1 MNTKQSK
8 IDKIVVQSTRGIAI
22 LVVCGLGVW
31 GASLIWAMLKYEQTN
46 DAQVEEYVNPINTKV
61 GGYIKKIF
69 FMENQQVNEGDT
81 LLIIDNREY
90 RVQQDEAEAALESAK
105 SQTGILEANIS
116 TLKSNAVIGLSQI
129 DAARAKMLRQ
139 QQEFDRYQN
148 LLKEESTTQQ
158 HFDNV
163 KTALDIA
170 VSEYQAVVNTYKAA
184 LSKIKD
190 VEAQKVSVIA
200 EIKRRQYVLNRNKL
214 ELGYTVITAPY
225 KGKVGKKV
233 IQEGQLVQAGQT
245 MTFIINEA
253 GGKWIVANF
262 KETQIGG
269 FKAGQ
274 KAVVTVDAFPDA
286 EFNGEIES
294 VSPATGSRYSLLP
307 PDNATG
313 NFVKII
319 QRIPIRVKLT
329 DEHSKIAMLSAGM
342 NANVSI
348 KKESH
353 E

>member
-1 MNTKQSK
+1 MNIKPNK
-8 IDKIVVQSTRGIAI
+8 IDKIVVKVTRGIAI
-22 LVVCGLGVW
+22 VVLCGLGLW
-31 GASLIWAMLKYEQTN
+31 GISLIRTMLRYQQTN
-46 DAQVEEYVNPINTKV
+46 DAQVEEYVNPINAKV
-61 GGYIKKIF
+61 GGYIKKICF
-69 FMENQQVNEGDT
+69 IENQQVNEGDT
-81 LLIIDNREY
+81 LLVIDNSEY
-90 RVQQDEAEAALESAK
+90 RVQQDEAGAALENAK

-116 TLKSNAVIGLSQI
+116 TLKSNATIGLSQI
-129 DAARAKMLRQ
+129 DAARAKMVRQ
-139 QQEFDRYQN
+139 QQEFYRYQN

-170 VSEYQAVVNTYKAA
+170 ISEYQAVVNTYKAA

-190 VEAQKVSVIA
+190 VEAQKVSVLA

-225 KGKVGKKV
+225 RGKVGKKV
-233 IQEGQLVQAGQT
+233 IQEGQLVEAGQT
-245 MTFIINEA
+245 MTFIINEE

-262 KETQIGG
+262 KETQIGK

-274 KAVVTVDAFPDA
+274 KAMVTVDAFPDK

-319 QRIPIRVKLT
+319 QRIPIRIKLT
-329 DEHSKIAMLSAGM
+329 DERSKIAMLSAGM

-348 KKESH
+348 KKENH

>member
-1 MNTKQSK
+1 MNTKQNK
-8 IDKIVVQSTRGIAI
+8 IDKIVVQGTRAIAI
-22 LVVCGLGVW
+22 LVLCALSVW
-31 GASLIWAMLKYEQTN
+31 GVSLIWAMLKYEQTN

-61 GGYIKKIF
+61 GGYIKKIC

-81 LLIIDNREY
+81 LLIIDNSEY
-90 RVQQDEAEAALESAK
+90 RVQEEEAEAALENAK
-105 SQTGILEANIS
+105 SQTGILEANIA
-116 TLKSNAVIGLSQI
+116 TLKSNAEVGLSQI
-129 DAARAKMLRQ
+129 DAARAKMARQ
-139 QQEFDRYQN
+139 QLEFKRYQN

-163 KTALDIA
+163 KTGLDVA
-170 VSEYQAVVNTYKAA
+170 VSEYQSVVDAYKAS

-190 VEAQKVSVIA
+190 VAAQKVSVLA

-225 KGKVGKKV
+225 KGKVGKKI

-245 MTFIINEA
+245 MTFIINGE

-262 KETQIGG
+262 KETQIGK

-286 EFNGEIES
+286 KFNGEIES

-319 QRIPIRVKLT
+319 QRIPIRIKLT
-329 DEHSKIAMLSAGM
+329 DDCSTIAMLSAGM

-348 KKESH
+348 RKESY